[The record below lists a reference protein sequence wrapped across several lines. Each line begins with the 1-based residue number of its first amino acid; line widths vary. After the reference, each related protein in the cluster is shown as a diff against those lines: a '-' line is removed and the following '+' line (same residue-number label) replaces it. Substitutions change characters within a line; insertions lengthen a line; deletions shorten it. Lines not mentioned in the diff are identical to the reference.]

1 MWEPALDADAYVLQ
15 MASPDPAA
23 RTSRNPD
30 ALFSAACSSSAAALP
45 RQRGRGSPDGA
56 ADAGRASPAGD
67 DGFRTVYRGPDTR
80 FAARGLAPATRY
92 RLRVRAESSGGVGNL
107 ASRWS
112 YPEAELVTRGR
123 LPLRSHEALRRAR
136 RGRDQPVDKMRG
148 QGDPALSSRDE
159 ATASTSCAQSQRRR
173 AASSA
178 ERARARFS
186 VGLVYPGRPSARPK
200 PLALTRPQAA
210 EGRPRAL
217 HQGPTG
223 GQRQGPARGARVVEK
238 GADGRRTCRLPDSV
252 LHRGGEVGRR
262 CRARASGLRVEEGLA
277 WSSKAG
283 IGQRAASPGRRSG
296 EPRLW
301 VTPASRTAK
310 CERRCGVRWDAA
322 ASSPDLAFSDD
333 FARVQRAPG
342 CVSWAAA

>member
-15 MASPDPAA
+15 MASPDPADPAA

-223 GQRQGPARGARVVEK
+223 GQRPGPARGARVVEK

-283 IGQRAASPGRRSG
+283 IGQRSTRRVLASEPRLPVAAPASRVFGSLRRAASPGRSR
-296 EPRLW
+296 EPHR
-301 VTPASRTAK
+301 
-310 CERRCGVRWDAA
+310 EM
-322 ASSPDLAFSDD
+322 
-333 FARVQRAPG
+333 
-342 CVSWAAA
+342 